1 MSARFHAHRLA
12 PAQTAETSR
21 QAEERK
27 AIEMIFK
34 RIEALLKNCETDF
47 PVMPPT
53 QLYNEGWMLR
63 LTIDRFASICLEN
76 KLHPLA
82 VPPGCRWYSEALLP
96 SAFLP
101 ESRKDSLAE
110 SWTHADGVIGHF
122 GIGNGAKGNLTL
134 HSDAKHLVVLEA
146 KMFSKLS
153 ANVKNASYFNQA
165 ARNVACIAEVLKR
178 AERRAR
184 EFNALGF
191 YVLAPASQIKQG
203 LFDEHLTKASLRTV
217 AERRVKE
224 YGGKRDEWFSEWF
237 LPVLER
243 LDIKAVSWEE
253 LIGFLATRDPD
264 ADQLRDFYA
273 RCLEFNKHPK
283 KAEQSVAPDRQ

>member
-1 MSARFHAHRLA
+1 
-12 PAQTAETSR
+12 
-21 QAEERK
+21 
-27 AIEMIFK
+27 MIFK

-63 LTIDRFASICLEN
+63 LMIDRFESICLEN
-76 KLHPLA
+76 KPHPLA

-96 SAFLP
+96 SAFL
-101 ESRKDSLAE
+101 SRKDSFAE

-134 HSDAKHLVVLEA
+134 DSDAKHFVVLEA

-153 ANVKNASYFNQA
+153 AGVKNAPYFNQA
-165 ARNVACIAEVLKR
+165 ARTVACIAEVLKL
-178 AERRAR
+178 AERRVR
-184 EFNALGF
+184 EFNTLGF
-191 YVLAPASQIKQG
+191 YVLAPASQIKKG

-224 YGGKRDEWFSEWF
+224 YGGKRDGWLSEWF

-243 LDIKAVSWEE
+243 LDIKTVSWED
-253 LIGFLATRDPD
+253 LIDFLAMRDPD
-264 ADQLRDFYA
+264 ADQLRDFYT
-273 RCLEFNKHPK
+273 RCLEFNKPRK
-283 KAEQSVAPDRQ
+283 KAKQLVARDRQ